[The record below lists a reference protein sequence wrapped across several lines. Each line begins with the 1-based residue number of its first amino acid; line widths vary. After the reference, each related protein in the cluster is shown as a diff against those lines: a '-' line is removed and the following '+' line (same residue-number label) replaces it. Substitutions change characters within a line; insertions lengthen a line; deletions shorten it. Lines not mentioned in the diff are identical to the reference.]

1 MIWILSK
8 VCTSVCLVMMYG
20 RCAMEMK
27 RYNVAGMLSMAYTK
41 I

>member
-1 MIWILSK
+1 M
-8 VCTSVCLVMMYG
+8 VCIDDPLLEMYG